1 MRVAQI
7 HVACPIRSAAGVFL
21 RQLPDDILWNERKL
35 KEAMIEQF
43 DDTEADEQDQE
54 DILSIMSGLEQ
65 GERDVFAYS
74 RKVLKILRRKP
85 ARVNQ
90 FDKILIRYY
99 IEGLASQRL
108 REMAIMSFRKPDSN
122 ETPYKVVK
130 GVMRLAT
137 QLKMKGYRK
146 LGSSDVTE
154 SSDEEESSGDDD
166 SDSSSDSEDNK
177 AYKYSKKSARR
188 SKKSEKRSGKRYQDK
203 SKKKSRGREGDSI
216 RDEVKE
222 LRGMLKD
229 LMESRKDSSTNTGTS
244 VTHPDADVI
253 PLDSYAVNRTYGNYP
268 PQDRYGYEQFN
279 QGYPTNRRPE
289 FPNRRNQTR
298 QLASADS
305 DRAMGRV
312 SFPTGSPQERG
323 RMGPATFDTFQN
335 SYQTPQVRNPSVQPI
350 VGPNGVLYYP
360 ARNTIICYNC
370 GEEGHMRPHCPK
382 LRSYGL
388 HSTLAETER
397 ERIDPKRAS
406 DLLPPP
412 PPPPPL
418 PPPPARGSDRAVSVV
433 ELATVSSAFDGV
445 KVREVSVAE
454 VDEKVLMRFIEKV
467 PDGKDDEDDSDL
479 SEVEAPVMAGERTR
493 RFSELPPEFD
503 GEAGPASQRQ
513 RTDDVEEVISEARA
527 VGQPV
532 SRAKRKPI
540 RMMAGREKF
549 DFVGALR
556 DAPVLGLNWG
566 SFFDLAPTIKKDI
579 CRLLVQ
585 ERAKGLERGK
595 AKRRGKKVS
604 VDAGMQETPGEV
616 QSVATD
622 RDLGDVT
629 NFYTRGVIK
638 TKTGRY
644 RIARIL
650 VDASSVVNLM
660 PIKLLKAIGA
670 KMMRTN
676 GMVIRTAT
684 NALARI
690 AHCADLRIIVAGVPC
705 DLRVYALPAEYSPT
719 YPMLLSR
726 HWLQAV
732 KAKGDYAG
740 GRYYIMSGHGTRV
753 QIPSDENYKGK
764 VRESERGCRPR
775 VPIVLSHKEASR
787 GQLSAEVEEELELQE
802 TQGGRFFERLIQLIR
817 EEADEQMKEEED
829 DESYDGGISE
839 DSEN

>member
-1 MRVAQI
+1 MGYPRPPTITFAGDDTIGVRAFLSWMESWFVTMGEEFSGDTPQAKRMRVAQI

-21 RQLPDDILWNERKL
+21 RQLPDDIFWNERKL

-43 DDTEADEQDQE
+43 DDTEADELDQQ
-54 DILSIMSGLEQ
+54 DILLIMSGLEQ
-65 GERDVFAYS
+65 GEHD
-74 RKVLKILRRKP
+74 ILRRKP
-85 ARVNQ
+85 AKVNQ

-99 IEGLASQRL
+99 VEGLASQRL

-122 ETPYKVVK
+122 ETPYQVVK

-146 LGSSDVTE
+146 ARSRDVTE

-188 SKKSEKRSGKRYQDK
+188 SKKTEKRSGKRYQDK

-216 RDEVKE
+216 RDEVQE
-222 LRGMLKD
+222 LCGMLKD
-229 LMESRKDSSTNTGTS
+229 LMESRKDSSTDTGTS

-253 PLDSYAVNRTYGNYP
+253 LLDSYA
-268 PQDRYGYEQFN
+268 FN
-279 QGYPTNRRPE
+279 QDYPTNQRPE
-289 FPNRRNQTR
+289 FPNKHNQTR

-305 DRAMGRV
+305 ER
-312 SFPTGSPQERG
+312 SPQERG
-323 RMGPATFDTFQN
+323 RMGLATFDTFQN
-335 SYQTPQVRNPSVQPI
+335 SYHTPQPI

-370 GEEGHMRPHCPK
+370 GEEGHMRSHCPK
-382 LRSYGL
+382 LRSYDL
-388 HSTLAETER
+388 HSTLAETET

-406 DLLPPP
+406 DLLPPSP
-412 PPPPPL
+412 
-418 PPPPARGSDRAVSVV
+418 PPPPARGSDQAVSVV
-433 ELATVSSAFDGV
+433 ELATTSSAFDGV
-445 KVREVSVAE
+445 KVREVLVAE

-479 SEVEAPVMAGERTR
+479 SEVEVPVMAGERAP

-513 RTDDVEEVISEARA
+513 RTDDIEEVISEARA

-549 DFVGALR
+549 DFVGAFR

-566 SFFDLAPTIKKDI
+566 SFFDLAPTVKNDI
-579 CRLLVQ
+579 CCLLVQ
-585 ERAKGLERGK
+585 ECAKGLERDK
-595 AKRRGKKVS
+595 ANRRGKKGS
-604 VDAGMQETPGEV
+604 VDAGMQETPGEEV
-616 QSVATD
+616 QSVVTD

-650 VDASSVVNLM
+650 LDAGSVVNLM
-660 PIKLLKAIGA
+660 PIKVLRAIGA

-676 GMVIRTAT
+676 GMVICTAT

-690 AHCADLRIIVAGVPC
+690 AHCADLHITVAGVPC
-705 DLRVYALPAEYSPT
+705 DLRVYALPAEYSPN

-726 HWLQAV
+726 RWLQAV
-732 KAKGDYAG
+732 KAKGDYAS
-740 GRYYIMSGHGTRV
+740 GRYYIMSGHSTRV
-753 QIPSDENYKGK
+753 QIPSNKNYKGK
-764 VRESERGCRPR
+764 VQETECGCRPR
-775 VPIVLSHKEASR
+775 VPIVLRDKEASR
-787 GQLSAEVEEELELQE
+787 GQLSVEVEEELELQE
-802 TQGGRFFERLIQLIR
+802 TQGGRFFEWLIQLIR